1 MFCAFCYLRQFGE
14 RVTSLKKPSLPV
26 TQAEIRDFVR
36 GGGGGGLKSQ
46 LCVALDHITLTPAVP
61 SWLNGPGDNSPS
73 FPERWGSVR

>member
-1 MFCAFCYLRQFGE
+1 MFYVFCYLRQFGE
-14 RVTSLKKPSLPV
+14 RVTSLKKPSLPD

-36 GGGGGGLKSQ
+36 GGGELKSQ
-46 LCVALDHITLTPAVP
+46 LCVTLDHIALTPAVP